1 MDSRTEIT
9 LADYRALAELRY
21 QIRRFLRFSEQ
32 AARAAGLE
40 PQQHQLLLAVK
51 GLPEDRLPTIGELA
65 ERLQIQHH
73 SAVGLVD
80 RLEERGLVR
89 RRQSGAD
96 RRQVIVDVTTEG
108 EEVLRD
114 LSLFHLAELRAAGPA
129 LVRALSELSRDT
141 NYGQDSRDQEDG
153 VSELPTAR
161 SAGVNSDQWK
171 NTP

>member
-1 MDSRTEIT
+1 MESRTEIT
-9 LADYRALAELRY
+9 MADYYALAELRY
-21 QIRRFLRFSEQ
+21 QIRRFLRVSEQ

-51 GLPEDRLPTIGELA
+51 GLPEDHQPTIGELA
-65 ERLQIQHH
+65 KRLQIQHH

-89 RRQSGAD
+89 RRQSDID
-96 RRQVIVDVTTEG
+96 RRQVIVDLTQEG

-129 LVRALSELSRDT
+129 LVRALSALSRNT
-141 NYGQDSRDQEDG
+141 NDESNSRNQGTIE
-153 VSELPTAR
+153 
-161 SAGVNSDQWK
+161 
-171 NTP
+171 